1 LSFKRNRIPRT
12 RNRCVIRTVQ
22 IPTLSCRGARLG
34 WRCCSEMRRH
44 RHGGKVLDMSDL
56 NWISTANP
64 HHSASGLSKSR
75 TDFGVEPSSR
85 STHLG
90 RAVNATV
97 KPYTMSLQTTL
108 RPTRAA
114 TQPSRRNSVVQ
125 RVMGL
130 LRRWRERA
138 HSRRRLYEL
147 DDHILRDIGLT
158 RDALL
163 REATRPFWR

>member
-1 LSFKRNRIPRT
+1 
-12 RNRCVIRTVQ
+12 
-22 IPTLSCRGARLG
+22 
-34 WRCCSEMRRH
+34 
-44 RHGGKVLDMSDL
+44 
-56 NWISTANP
+56 
-64 HHSASGLSKSR
+64 
-75 TDFGVEPSSR
+75 
-85 STHLG
+85 
-90 RAVNATV
+90 
-97 KPYTMSLQTTL
+97 MSLQTTL